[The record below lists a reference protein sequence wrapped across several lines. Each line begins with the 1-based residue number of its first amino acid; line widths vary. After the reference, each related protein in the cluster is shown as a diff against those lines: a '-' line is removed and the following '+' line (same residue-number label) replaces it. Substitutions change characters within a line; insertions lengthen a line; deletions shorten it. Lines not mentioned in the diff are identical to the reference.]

1 MSRLLVVVAH
11 PDDETFGC
19 GSLILEAVARGYDVT
34 VACATR
40 GELGESAIEVDD
52 LAAVRERELR
62 TAAAALGVQRVE
74 LLGWIDSGM
83 DGTPAPGSL
92 CAASIDDVAASVA
105 RVITAVQPDVI
116 VTLDG
121 MDGHRDH
128 AAIGRATVAAA
139 GDVPTY
145 YWCLPRS
152 LLAPLFGIP
161 DAGTPDELITCT
173 IDTSAHLATRW
184 EAMRCHASQASPYDA
199 MDEPTQHAF
208 LTADHL
214 RPA

>member
-1 MSRLLVVVAH
+1 VHR
-11 PDDETFGC
+11 
-19 GSLILEAVARGYDVT
+19 
-34 VACATR
+34 
-40 GELGESAIEVDD
+40 VD
-52 LAAVRERELR
+52 
-62 TAAAALGVQRVE
+62 
-74 LLGWIDSGM
+74 LLGWIDSGV
-83 DGTPAPGSL
+83 DGDPAPGSL

-105 RVITAVQPDVI
+105 RVIADVEPDVI

-139 GDVPTY
+139 GAVPTW

-152 LLAPLFGIP
+152 LLAPFFGNAE
-161 DAGTPDELITCT
+161 AGTPDELLTCT
-173 IDTSAHLATRW
+173 IDTSVHLETRW
-184 EAMRCHASQASPYDA
+184 EAMRCHATQASPYDA
-199 MDEPTQHAF
+199 MDEATQVAF